1 MGAKALAAYNTT
13 KENAAEEPKISD
25 NFLAWI
31 SFSKYSESAGSLNS
45 KILHVETYNIT

>member
-1 MGAKALAAYNTT
+1 MGVKALAAYNTT

-31 SFSKYSESAGSLNS
+31 SFSKYSKSAGSLRYHMW
-45 KILHVETYNIT
+45 KLIILHD